1 MNAPLRYRVFV
12 VLHERIELTSRL
24 ISVCIV
30 ESVGFVLGNPY
41 ITEAGNPRV
50 RHLSRACE
58 DGRTEGGEKSG

>member
-1 MNAPLRYRVFV
+1 MHPSDTEYSLSY
-12 VLHERIELTSRL
+12 ERIGLTSRW

-30 ESVGFVLGNPY
+30 EGVGFVLGNPY